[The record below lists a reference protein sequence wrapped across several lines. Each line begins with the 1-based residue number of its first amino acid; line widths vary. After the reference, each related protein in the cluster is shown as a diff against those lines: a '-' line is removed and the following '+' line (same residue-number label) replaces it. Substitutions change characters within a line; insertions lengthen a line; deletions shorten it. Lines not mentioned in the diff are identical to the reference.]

1 MSSFISVFKKNYPQN
16 IEKSDEMTNKFI
28 HDKLI
33 ILLKKNSIDKINYNN
48 LCESQFLE
56 KKNYFY
62 Y

>member
-33 ILLKKNSIDKINYNN
+33 ILLKKTQLIKLTIIIYLKVNY
-48 LCESQFLE
+48 
-56 KKNYFY
+56 
-62 Y
+62 